1 MKQRLLNELGIVKT
15 MPKQGKKTKPKK
27 ITERTLKKQ
36 AEIDKCL
43 NCTKKEC
50 GGCCYEMRKMR

>member
-27 ITERTLKKQ
+27 ITERTLKRQ
-36 AEIDKCL
+36 AEIDKYL
-43 NCTKKEC
+43 NCIKKEC
-50 GGCCYEMRKMR
+50 IGHCRGKR